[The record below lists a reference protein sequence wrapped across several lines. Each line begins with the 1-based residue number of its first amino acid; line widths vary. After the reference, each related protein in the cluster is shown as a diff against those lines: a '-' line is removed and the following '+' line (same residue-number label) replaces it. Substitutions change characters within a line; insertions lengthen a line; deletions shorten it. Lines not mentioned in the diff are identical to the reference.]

1 MEGDSPLVDKAV
13 FEELD
18 KLIEIGLESISQER
32 ITPEMIEK
40 AQEKAIAPH
49 QWRNGTK

>member
-1 MEGDSPLVDKAV
+1 MDHAV
-13 FEELD
+13 FHELD
-18 KLIEIGLESISQER
+18 RLLALGLESISQER